1 MFIFLYYLLLFF
13 FVFFFFFYFVCFL
26 FVFFLGWCGGGGV
39 GGSGGL
45 GGGCVSVLPVSHS
58 LPHSSPE
65 FIQSL
70 SASGRRRGYRRGN
83 RLLQSDLGLEHLQ
96 EQFVHGHLA
105 LHLDAVEVLH
115 GLGGRLAEEGEGHE
129 QLSCPPRV
137 LLVLGRLIVL
147 QGLVE
152 SVLELLNS
160 LHVLYV
166 HGVCQGQREGG
177 RGRVSLDRR
186 LGSFLLSDKQNDTRD
201 SKKYKACEWHGVNFQ
216 ENAVIY
222 CES

>member
-1 MFIFLYYLLLFF
+1 MPRQKQLHAIALTSS
-13 FVFFFFFYFVCFL
+13 
-26 FVFFLGWCGGGGV
+26 W
-39 GGSGGL
+39 GL
-45 GGGCVSVLPVSHS
+45 SLHS
-58 LPHSSPE
+58 LDDAAVRQIHVRASS
-65 FIQSL
+65 
-70 SASGRRRGYRRGN
+70 
-83 RLLQSDLGLEHLQ
+83 LGLEHFQ
-96 EQFVHGHLA
+96 EEFVHRHFS